1 MKTFFTVALC
11 VSLTSIALGA
21 GDVDTICGIW
31 VGNNSESLSIADT
44 VAFFD
49 FSTDWNVFHYTL
61 RGDSLELFSPH
72 LIREGSL
79 AQSLSDTMSE
89 DNLQPADTIGV
100 CFIIEHQDPDSLV
113 LRPYLNSTW
122 KQYRHAVE
130 DGYLF
135 DSTHTITL
143 YSILKDTLFSFDRL
157 LFCEHSRLQ
166 GTGGTIVNGS
176 PGGIYLPRGKL
187 IERDQRIIIDS
198 TKTMYL
204 YGNKFAMQLWGL
216 YKYGNKNALKQGY
229 YQGCL
234 SDSLYRRLI
243 DLLKTSSLDR
253 MHFKKDLYDST
264 GSKYSLDIYY
274 NGKYKRTEGTDSP
287 LIGYGL
293 VTFFSA
299 IKPLIP
305 EVPLVKSKTAKKMFE
320 QFHKKRDK

>member
-1 MKTFFTVALC
+1 MKTFLTITLC
-11 VSLTSIALGA
+11 VLLTSIALGA
-21 GDVDTICGIW
+21 RDANTILGFW
-31 VGNNSESLSIADT
+31 VGNSSESLRIVDT

-49 FSTDWNVFHYTL
+49 FSTDWNVFNYVL
-61 RGDSLELFSPH
+61 REDSLELFTPR
-72 LIREGSL
+72 LIRGGSL

-100 CFIIEHQDPDSLV
+100 CFIIEHQNPDSLV
-113 LRPYLNSTW
+113 LRPYRNSTW

-135 DSTHTITL
+135 DSTRTITL

-157 LFCEHSRLQ
+157 LFCEHNRLQ
-166 GTGGTIVNGS
+166 GTGGTIGS
-176 PGGIYLPRGKL
+176 GNTGGIYLPQGKL
-187 IERDQRIIIDS
+187 IERDLRIIIDS

-204 YGNKFAMQLWGL
+204 YGNKFALQLWGL

-234 SDSLYRRLI
+234 SDSLYRRFI

-253 MHFKKDLYDST
+253 MRFKKDPYDST
-264 GSKYSLDIYY
+264 GPKYSLDIYY
-274 NGKYKRTEGTDSP
+274 NGKYKRTEGTDFP

-299 IKPLIP
+299 IKPLVT

-320 QFHKKRDK
+320 QFYKTRDK